1 MPVPSSVNPGA
12 NYNQKPTY
20 HRFTVDYAIKKT
32 VQLYTGQLV
41 MLTPSFTATN
51 GYVPIQTTMASNAA
65 YTATY
70 KNIPPSQAQDGT
82 FIPLPVTL
90 ATTTSF
96 TGVGVVIGGT
106 KNQYFT
112 KTSTVTVVVAPTTSK
127 LAKPTTNVT
136 GYLATICVSGL
147 VTIRIKGSVTQGKLI
162 VAKGTGATAG
172 YATKATSATA
182 GKTYGV
188 WLQKKTYSS
197 GNTTLAFGLVK
208 LV

>member
-12 NYNQKPTY
+12 NNNQKPTY

-41 MLTPSFTATN
+41 MLTYTFTATN
-51 GYVPIQTTMASNAA
+51 GYVPIQTTMASNPA
-65 YTATY
+65 YTTTY
-70 KNIPPSQAQDGT
+70 KNIPPKTAQDGT
-82 FIPLPVTL
+82 FIPIPVTL
-90 ATTTSF
+90 ATTASF

-106 KNQYFT
+106 KSQLFT
-112 KTSTVTVVVAPTTSK
+112 KTTNKTLAPTTAK

-162 VAKGTGATAG
+162 VAKGSGATAG

-182 GKTYGV
+182 GKTFGV

-197 GNTTLAFGLVK
+197 GTTTLAFGLVK